1 MLREYNA
8 LRKFAAFY
16 YAANFACKCGMSQV
30 RTQRLDVFVVDFHKV
45 FCKVGNVDSVAIQLV
60 YAFCTLSMPML

>member
-16 YAANFACKCGMSQV
+16 YAANFACKCEC
-30 RTQRLDVFVVDFHKV
+30 HK
-45 FCKVGNVDSVAIQLV
+45 
-60 YAFCTLSMPML
+60 YARNALMFLS

>member
-16 YAANFACKCGMSQV
+16 YAATLHASAEC
-30 RTQRLDVFVVDFHKV
+30 HK
-45 FCKVGNVDSVAIQLV
+45 
-60 YAFCTLSMPML
+60 YARNALMFLS